1 MQVTNCGPWHMPL
14 VIRHRAQSQREL
26 CHLPWTVLLLA
37 GCPGIP
43 LLGANLARAQAPL
56 ALRQGPC
63 DALLLMSCNCLLQR
77 LSCCCRPLILQ
88 KPCCCWAA
96 DTATFTLLLLQLL
109 QYGGLLRRSW
119 LFLLCLQLCCDNG
132 SEALCLMDSIV
143 DVSKC
148 DLWTSPYML

>member
-14 VIRHRAQSQREL
+14 VIRHRAQSQREM

-63 DALLLMSCNCLLQR
+63 DALLLMSCNCLSAKAEL
-77 LSCCCRPLILQ
+77 LLPALDTAKTMLLLGCCG
-88 KPCCCWAA
+88 
-96 DTATFTLLLLQLL
+96 TATFMLLLLLL
-109 QYGGLLRRSW
+109 LLLLLYGGLLRRSW
-119 LFLLCLQLCCDNG
+119 LQ
-132 SEALCLMDSIV
+132 
-143 DVSKC
+143 K
-148 DLWTSPYML
+148 